1 MRIPMFMIVPT
12 SEDTED
18 IQSLPAGVR
27 IISLVAGV
35 ILMVLGW
42 KSLVPDYQ
50 FLHKLTH
57 LDQEYLSAPGKILQ
71 VKVRRDTSTTGDK
84 WYPDVLF
91 EYFVDGKSIWGWR
104 FSFEEEPRNRAFWE
118 KRLSRYHVGDTAT
131 VYVSPKDPKDSFV
144 EKKTDSLLRPL
155 LKILLAGA
163 FMTFG
168 MLLFAIP
175 VIAFMGKLMRFNRS

>member
-1 MRIPMFMIVPT
+1 MPIKT

-27 IISLVAGV
+27 IISLLAGV

-50 FLHKLTH
+50 LFHKLTH
-57 LDQEYLSAPGKILQ
+57 MDQAYLPTPGKILQ
-71 VKVRRDTSTTGDK
+71 VNIRRDTAATGDK
-84 WYPDVLF
+84 CYPDVLF

-104 FSFEEEPRNRAFWE
+104 FSYEDEPRHRAYWE

-131 VYVSPKDPKDSFV
+131 AYVNPKDPKDSFV

-155 LKILLAGA
+155 LKILLAAA
-163 FMTFG
+163 FMAFG
-168 MLLFAIP
+168 VFLFAIP
-175 VIAFMGKLMRFNRS
+175 VIAFFGMLFRSRKS